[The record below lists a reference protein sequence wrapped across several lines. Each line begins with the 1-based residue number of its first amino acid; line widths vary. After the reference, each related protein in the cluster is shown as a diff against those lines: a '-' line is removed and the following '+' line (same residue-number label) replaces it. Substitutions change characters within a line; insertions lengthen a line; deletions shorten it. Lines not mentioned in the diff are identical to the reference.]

1 LPAPF
6 PLLRPYDSGTRR
18 GYRGVM
24 ILAACESCGKDVDA
38 GATCANCRSSPPR
51 PPSAW
56 HPLAYFGWGLLGG
69 CGASSLISAP
79 LWLFGLIAMD
89 WRDLGQGPQPLYDHV
104 VWYVLVPTFDVCAVV
119 FAISAIVAFYYRAA
133 LLASGLSLGL
143 SGTLFWLWHSV
154 PFPANS

>member
-1 LPAPF
+1 MRELPELAAATPVRMASAC
-6 PLLRPYDSGTRR
+6 LLRLGPARR
-18 GYRGVM
+18 VR
-24 ILAACESCGKDVDA
+24 
-38 GATCANCRSSPPR
+38 
-51 PPSAW
+51 
-56 HPLAYFGWGLLGG
+56 
-69 CGASSLISAP
+69 ASSLISAP

-133 LLASGLSLGL
+133 LLASGLSPGL

>member
-1 LPAPF
+1 MPHA
-6 PLLRPYDSGTRR
+6 RT
-18 GYRGVM
+18 
-24 ILAACESCGKDVDA
+24 A
-38 GATCANCRSSPPR
+38 GARRRDPR
-51 PPSAW
+51 PHGIRLPTS
-56 HPLAYFGWGLLGG
+56 GWGLLGG

-154 PFPANS
+154 PFPANSSAKPTSPAGCR